1 MAKTFEEKTAS
12 YHANLD
18 RILKVFFKDD
28 AQVELAEAILPDG
41 TKITY
46 ENTEV
51 GTPVFVVA
59 EDGTQTPAPDGEHQ
73 ISETELLVVKD
84 GLVVEVK
91 PVEPAEE
98 VEEEMEVEPVVE
110 ETEVKGTSDIFNL
123 EILKTKVDFTKEGFH
138 TISFSIANGVI
149 EWGNIYSESFQEL
162 SEQVSAKDREIA
174 ELKAKFEAD
183 LEILGKTIKE
193 TKVVQA
199 PLETAPVALTK
210 KDLLFRQLEEQ
221 RKEKSI
227 Y

>member
-18 RILKVFFKDD
+18 RILKVFFKDE
-28 AQVELAEAILPDG
+28 AQVELAEALLPDG

-46 ENTEV
+46 ENTEA

-59 EDGTQTPAPDGEHQ
+59 EDGTQSPAPDGEHQ
-73 ISETELLVVKD
+73 ISETEILVVAD

-91 PVEPAEE
+91 PIEPKEEGEAPAEE
-98 VEEEMEVEPVVE
+98 APA

-123 EILKTKVDFTKEGFH
+123 EVLKTKVDFGKEGFH

-162 SEQVSAKDREIA
+162 SEQVSAKDKEIA
-174 ELKAKFEAD
+174 ALKAKFESD
-183 LEILGKTIKE
+183 LELLGKTIKE

-199 PLETAPVALTK
+199 PVETAPVVLSK
-210 KDLLFRQLEEQ
+210 KDLLLRQLEDQ
-221 RKEKSI
+221 RKEKNVYSN
-227 Y
+227 